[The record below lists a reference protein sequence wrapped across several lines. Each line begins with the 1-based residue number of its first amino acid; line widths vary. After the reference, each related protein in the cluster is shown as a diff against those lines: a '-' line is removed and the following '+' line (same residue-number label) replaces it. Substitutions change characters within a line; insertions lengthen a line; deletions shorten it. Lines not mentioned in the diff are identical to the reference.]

1 MLNVYLAEFLSLLLI
16 VAAIAVIRQQNLFVA
31 VILLSVYSA
40 LISVI
45 FSFLGA
51 VDVSFTEAVVGTG
64 VSTVLLM
71 ALIWRIDPTNVVR
84 ANLIRRVA
92 GAAVALFVFS
102 GLLCL
107 INALPRFG
115 DPAAPGQMHI
125 APDYVAGSLPLMQTP
140 NVVTAVLADFRS
152 FDTLIETAVVLTGA
166 LACLLILGKRD
177 DKAV

>member
-1 MLNVYLAEFLSLLLI
+1 MLNVYLAEFLGLLLI
-16 VAAIAVIRQQNLFVA
+16 VAAVAVIRQQNLFVA

-64 VSTVLLM
+64 VSTVLMM
-71 ALIWRIDPTNVVR
+71 ALIWRIDPTNV
-84 ANLIRRVA
+84 AAPNFFRRLS
-92 GAAVALFVFS
+92 GIGLSLFVFS
-102 GLLCL
+102 SLLCL
-107 INALPRFG
+107 IDALPRFG
-115 DPAAPGQMHI
+115 DPAAPGQQHLS
-125 APDYVAGSLPLMQTP
+125 PDYIAGSLALMHTP
-140 NVVTAVLADFRS
+140 NVVTAVLADFRG

-177 DKAV
+177 DKTL